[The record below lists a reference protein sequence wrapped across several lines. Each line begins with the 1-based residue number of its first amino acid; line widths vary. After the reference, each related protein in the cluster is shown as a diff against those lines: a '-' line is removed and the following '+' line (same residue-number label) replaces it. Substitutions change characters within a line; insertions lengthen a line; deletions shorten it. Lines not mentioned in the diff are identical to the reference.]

1 MNPSEFWQNFKL
13 GEEQEIASNF
23 IYDAL
28 RNLHE
33 IETLSQETEIFPI
46 LYGLSV
52 GIERM
57 LKVAIVLV
65 EFNENTNI
73 DDFEKSLITH
83 NHLKLFN
90 RLNETTKINLGKAH
104 IEFLNL
110 LSIFYKT
117 HRYDR
122 FNLKSV
128 QNLNRDKKALHSFL
142 HKYLNIDITENFPLT
157 VVWNNA
163 RIKGFIGRI
172 VKKITK
178 SLYNVVDTAATN
190 KNIYTYE
197 ITGSDSKAAKVLWGG
212 DELNFEDEERVAVE
226 SFIYLLNTKESDLI
240 NFLKEIK
247 PLDLDPAQDTDYFQ
261 LLLPRRSGRSS
272 MILDEVECH
281 YEDVKDIKDRIM
293 RIDTAR
299 NPDIIFNQDDEN

>member
-33 IETLSQETEIFPI
+33 METLSQETEVFPV

-65 EFNENTNI
+65 EFNDRTDI
-73 DDFEKSLITH
+73 DEFEKSLITH
-83 NHLKLFN
+83 NHLELLN
-90 RLNETTKINLGKAH
+90 RLNQTVNLSLGKVH
-104 IEFLNL
+104 IEFLSL
-110 LSIFYKT
+110 LAVFYKT
-117 HRYDR
+117 HRYSR
-122 FNLKSV
+122 FSIQSI
-128 QNLNRDKKALHSFL
+128 QNLDRDKKALHAFL
-142 HKYLNIDITENFPLT
+142 HKHLGIDVTENFPLT
-157 VVWNNA
+157 AVWNNA
-163 RIKGFIGRI
+163 RIKGFIGRV

-178 SLYNVVDTAATN
+178 SLYKVVDTAASQ

-197 ITGSDSKAAKVLWGG
+197 ITGSDSKAAKVLWGD

-226 SFIYLLNTKESDLI
+226 AFIYLLNTKESGLVD
-240 NFLKEIK
+240 FLRELK
-247 PLDLDPAQDTDYFQ
+247 PLELDPAQDKDYFQ
-261 LLLPRRSGRSS
+261 LLLPKRSGKSS
-272 MILDEVECH
+272 MIRDEIESN
-281 YEDVKDIKDRIM
+281 YEDVKDVKDRIM
-293 RIDTAR
+293 RIDAAR
-299 NPDIIFNQDDEN
+299 NPDITFGQDDEN

>member
-1 MNPSEFWQNFKL
+1 MNPLEFWQNFQL
-13 GEEQEIASNF
+13 GKEQEIASNF

-33 IETLSQETEIFPI
+33 AETLSQETEIFPI

-65 EFNENTNI
+65 EFNENI
-73 DDFEKSLITH
+73 DIDEFEKSLITH
-83 NHLKLFN
+83 NHLDLFN
-90 RLNETTKINLGKAH
+90 RLNRNTEINLGKVH

-110 LSIFYKT
+110 LSVFYKT

-122 FNLKSV
+122 FNINSIK
-128 QNLNRDKKALHSFL
+128 NLDKDKKALHSFL
-142 HKYLNIDITENFPLT
+142 HKHLNIDVTEDFPLT
-157 VVWNNA
+157 AVWNNV
-163 RIKGFIGRI
+163 RIKKFLGRI
-172 VKKITK
+172 VKKIAK
-178 SLYNVVDTAATN
+178 SLYKIVDIAATK

-212 DELNFEDEERVAVE
+212 DDLNFEDEERIAVE
-226 SFIYLLNTKESDLI
+226 VFIYLLKTKKSKLI
-240 NFLKEIK
+240 DFLKEIE

-261 LLLPRRSGRSS
+261 LMLPKRSSKSS
-272 MILDEVECH
+272 MILDEIECK
-281 YEDVKDIKDRIM
+281 YEEIKNIKDRLA
-293 RIDTAR
+293 RIDFIR
-299 NPDIIFNQDDEN
+299 NPDIIFDQDDEN